1 MEEHHPTAF
10 HKTSTDVQIEDT
22 SARPHADGQIEAPVH
37 VEHEIWDGINLKTVL
52 AFLAICGQLSAYEY
66 TLLIPAVAAP
76 YINAELGPDP
86 DYIWINVT
94 WGLGAAILVSVG
106 GRLSDIFGRR
116 YFMLAGAFI
125 SFLGTIVGATGQSI
139 GQMIASGVMFGVGS
153 GFQEMG
159 FACIME
165 FIPNKYRLTALGL
178 YGTSAIMCIF
188 APLITYVFIAHTSIT
203 WRGAYW
209 YMCAFHGVAGIF
221 LFCFYRPPSFET
233 KHKTDRVSRLSLV
246 KEMDYVGLFLLV
258 AGCTLFLVG
267 LNFGGRRFPWKS
279 AQVIAPI
286 VVGFFSLVLLFV
298 WDFNANLKYPL
309 FPPRLFRQWRGYNV
323 LVLVGF
329 CCGMLY
335 YSMQVIWPR
344 ESALLFVPADK
355 PIIRGIYANI
365 TTLATWV
372 SLISVWVFCARFG
385 HEKWQIF
392 GFICCQTAFVGALST
407 VGIDDKAKAIALV
420 FLMSCFINQPLYML
434 FSMVSLNLEDQADIG
449 VAVGALS
456 TFRLLGGAVATA
468 IYSSIVDNQFK
479 AKLPSQLTKAIA
491 GLNFDQANLK
501 ALMAAAAANTAAAYA
516 KVPGITKQVIA
527 ASQHAVKL
535 AYVQAFQVVFYTA
548 LGFAVLALVSALLVS
563 NIDPAK
569 KNLDKAVLLENET
582 VKVDSK
588 LDPEV
593 QKI

>member
-1 MEEHHPTAF
+1 MEETKSVSA
-10 HKTSTDVQIEDT
+10 HKAPTDVHCEDT
-22 SARPHADGQIEAPVH
+22 SPTSHIDGQVEAPVH
-37 VEHEIWDGINLKTVL
+37 VEHEIWEGINSRTIL

-66 TLLIPAVAAP
+66 TLLIPAVSAP

-86 DYIWINVT
+86 DYIWINIT
-94 WGLGAAILVSVG
+94 WGLCAAILVSVG

-116 YFMLAGAFI
+116 YFMLAGALI

-139 GQMIASGVMFGVGS
+139 AQMIVSGVMFGIGS

-178 YGTSAIMCIF
+178 YGTSAILCIF
-188 APLITYVFIAHTSIT
+188 APLITYVFIAHTAIT

-209 YMCAFHGVAGIF
+209 YMCAFHGCAGIF
-221 LFCFYRPPSFET
+221 LFCFYRPPTFET
-233 KHKTDRVSRLSLV
+233 KHKTDRMSRLALM

-267 LNFGGRRFPWKS
+267 LNFGGRQYPWKS

-286 VVGFFSLVLLFV
+286 VVGFSCIVLLFV

-355 PIIRGIYANI
+355 PIIRGIYANL

-392 GFICCQTAFVGALST
+392 GCICCQAAFVGALST
-407 VGIDDKAKAIALV
+407 VTIDDKAKVIALV

-434 FSMVSLNLEDQADIG
+434 FNMVSLNLENQADIG

-456 TFRLLGGAVATA
+456 TFRLLGGAIATSM
-468 IYSSIVDNQFK
+468 YTSIIDNQFK
-479 AKLPSQLTKAIA
+479 KKLLPQLIQAIA
-491 GLNFDQANLK
+491 GLNFDQAHLK

-527 ASQHAVKL
+527 ASQLAVKL

-548 LGFAVLALVSALLVS
+548 LGFAVLALGSALLVS
-563 NIDPAK
+563 NVDPAK
-569 KNLDKAVLLENET
+569 KNLDKAVLLENEA
-582 VKVDSK
+582 VKVDSE
-588 LDPEV
+588 LD
-593 QKI
+593 